1 MKGETIMAYKMIST
15 NGQTQYGIDEFVI
28 DSPDDLEKLPKRS
41 QMGSAALCLSN
52 GAVYM
57 KDSNGEW
64 KEV

>member
-1 MKGETIMAYKMIST
+1 MAFNMIST
-15 NGQTQYGIDEFVI
+15 NGQVQYNVSEFVI

-41 QMGSAALCLSN
+41 QMGSAALCLSD

-57 KDSNGEW
+57 KNSKGEW